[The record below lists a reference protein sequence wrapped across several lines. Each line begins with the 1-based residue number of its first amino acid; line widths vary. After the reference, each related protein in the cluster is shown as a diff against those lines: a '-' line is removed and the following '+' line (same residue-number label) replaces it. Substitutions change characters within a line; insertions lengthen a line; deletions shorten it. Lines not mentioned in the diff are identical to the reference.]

1 MNINL
6 GLICQE
12 EMNKIVQEGYIE
24 AQIRASL
31 EKTIKSAIE
40 DEFEGYNGT
49 VKKAVQAAVKE
60 SVQIDTEKIDVPLY
74 NRYIVSVIKEVLD
87 NYITLECKNKIKDS
101 IEKILVQEIK
111 PSYTLQEIIN
121 EFKSYYCDD
130 KKYGDEMTLHIKKT
144 TFGSWIIAMD
154 EKQDVEFSDCDVSF
168 RISDVLHTACNIKAL
183 GCEKDSDC
191 ISCYSFERFLH
202 RIAANNS
209 KIEVGDDL
217 VEFYNLS
224 YIEDEY

>member
-1 MNINL
+1 MNIDL

-24 AQIRASL
+24 AQIRTSL

-40 DEFEGYNGT
+40 SEFEGYNGT
-49 VKKAVQAAVKE
+49 VKKAIQTAVKE

-74 NRYIVSVIKEVLD
+74 NRYIISVIKEVLD

-111 PSYTLQEIIN
+111 PSYTLQEIID

-130 KKYGDEMTLHIKKT
+130 KEYGDEMTLHIKKS
-144 TFGSWIIAMD
+144 TFGSYIIAMD
-154 EKQDVEFSDCDVSF
+154 EQQDVNFSDCEVSF
-168 RISDVLHTACNIKAL
+168 RISDTLQTVHNIKATN
-183 GCEKDSDC
+183 CKKDSDC

-202 RIAANNS
+202 RIAADSS
-209 KIEVGDDL
+209 KIDVGDG
-217 VEFYNLS
+217 
-224 YIEDEY
+224 YIESYDLGYIVEGY

>member
-1 MNINL
+1 MNIDL

-24 AQIRASL
+24 AQIRTSL

-40 DEFEGYNGT
+40 SEFEGYNGT
-49 VKKAVQAAVKE
+49 VKNAIQTAVKE
-60 SVQIDTEKIDVPLY
+60 SVQIDIEKIDVPLY

-87 NYITLECKNKIKDS
+87 NYITLESKNKIKDS

-121 EFKSYYCDD
+121 EFKSYHCDD
-130 KKYGDEMTLHIKKT
+130 KEYGDEMTLHIQKS
-144 TFGSWIIAMD
+144 TFGDWIIAMD
-154 EKQDVEFSDCDVSF
+154 EKQDVNFSDCDVRF
-168 RISDVLHTACNIKAL
+168 RISDVLQSVYGIKAH

-209 KIEVGDDL
+209 KIDVGDGYIGSYDL
-217 VEFYNLS
+217 GYIVEDY
-224 YIEDEY
+224 

>member
-1 MNINL
+1 M
-6 GLICQE
+6 
-12 EMNKIVQEGYIE
+12 
-24 AQIRASL
+24 
-31 EKTIKSAIE
+31 
-40 DEFEGYNGT
+40 
-49 VKKAVQAAVKE
+49 KKAVQAAVKE

-87 NYITLECKNKIKDS
+87 NYITLECKNKIKDN

-121 EFKSYYCDD
+121 EFKSYYCDGKEYD
-130 KKYGDEMTLHIKKT
+130 DEMTLHIRKC
-144 TFGSWIIAMD
+144 TFGDWIIAMD

-168 RISDVLHTACNIKAL
+168 RISDARQSIYKIKAF

-209 KIEVGDDL
+209 KIDVGDGYVDSYDL
-217 VEFYNLS
+217 G
-224 YIEDEY
+224 YIEDDY

>member
-31 EKTIKSAIE
+31 EKTIKSAIA

-101 IEKILVQEIK
+101 IEKYLFRRLNRRIRCRKLLMSSNLITV
-111 PSYTLQEIIN
+111 
-121 EFKSYYCDD
+121 
-130 KKYGDEMTLHIKKT
+130 MTKNMVTK
-144 TFGSWIIAMD
+144 
-154 EKQDVEFSDCDVSF
+154 
-168 RISDVLHTACNIKAL
+168 
-183 GCEKDSDC
+183 
-191 ISCYSFERFLH
+191 
-202 RIAANNS
+202 
-209 KIEVGDDL
+209 
-217 VEFYNLS
+217 
-224 YIEDEY
+224 